1 MSSSLEAIALRTEY
15 LENPVGIDITQP
27 RFYWKC
33 RGGNRQTAYQ
43 IICTCEGKT
52 IWDSGKVCAA
62 NMTHIPYEGEKLR
75 SKMRV
80 GWSVRLWNEEDIPGD
95 WSKAFFEMGL
105 LDQGDW
111 KGRWITGDYS
121 PKKTKRYPVDY
132 FKKAFLVT
140 GKIAKAR
147 LYITAC
153 GVYEAKIDDKRVGD
167 FYLAPGSTD
176 YRKRIQYQV
185 YDVTEMISGPGV
197 KELTIALA
205 DGWYRGG
212 ISAWGITSVYGTRT
226 KLRCFL
232 EMTCEDGTEDCV
244 ESDDSFSWSNDGPL
258 TFADFKDGE
267 RYDARKKPSFSGKA
281 RIAAE
286 EKTNL
291 CASNNVIPKRQ
302 ESFPASLITT
312 PSGKKVLDFKQNIA
326 GTIRFTVQGK
336 EGQKIFM
343 RFGEILDEN
352 GEFTQ
357 KNIQVMRDPGYM
369 NTWKLLKFVV
379 KAANNGNM
387 ELKKYTLSPLQELE
401 FICSGGEDSYEM
413 AFGLFGY
420 RYALIET
427 EVPFNPE
434 DFQAVAVYSD
444 MERTGDFSCSN
455 EDVNQL
461 FHNTLW
467 SMKGNFLDVPTD
479 CPTRER
485 LGWTGDAQIFFETG
499 SYMMN
504 IAPFYRKYIRDM
516 EDAQKKNGC
525 VAAILPYSGADFAYN
540 MTGTSVG
547 WACALVLIPYRFHK
561 LYGDD
566 RIIETYYP
574 MMKKYAEYMVSHS
587 GPRDRKKHRDN
598 PYAKYAYEKGFHLGE
613 WLEPKEFGENVSKV
627 PQTEV
632 STAYFAHIM
641 EIMARV
647 AEETGHYS
655 DSLKYQEYAAGAK
668 KCYEH
673 QYLKEVP
680 DTDRQAKLVRPLA
693 FGLAEGE
700 TEQALANRLFQSV
713 QNRNYSVST
722 GFLSTPFL
730 LPTLTKYGRADLAYG
745 MLENTNE
752 PSWLYEVR
760 QGATTVWENWDGDA
774 SRNHYSPGSVCSW
787 LFSDVLGIRCRGE
800 RHFEVAPLPGGSFR
814 FAEGYYDSL
823 YGCVRCRWEKTEE
836 GGTVEVEIPAN
847 TTATVCINGEKHEVS
862 TGKYQFKLPACCSGK
877 GTLSEG

>member
-1 MSSSLEAIALRTEY
+1 MKAIALRTEY
-15 LENPVGIDITQP
+15 LENPIGIDEKKP

-33 RGGNRQTAYQ
+33 QDGLQQTAYQ
-43 IICTCEGKT
+43 IVCTCDGKT

-62 NMTHIPYEGEKLR
+62 KTTHIPYEGERLL

-80 GWSVRLWNEEDIPGD
+80 DWSVRLWDEEDCSGE

-105 LDQGDW
+105 LEEGDW
-111 KGRWITGDYS
+111 KGQWITGDYS
-121 PKKTKRYPVDY
+121 PKKKERYPVDY
-132 FKKAFLVT
+132 FKKTFSVKENA
-140 GKIAKAR
+140 ARAR

-153 GVYEAKIDDKRVGD
+153 GAYEAKIDGKRVGD

-185 YDVTEMISGPGV
+185 YDLHEFIQDAGK

-212 ISAWGITSVYGTRT
+212 ISAWGFTNVYGKQT

-232 EMTCEDGTEDCV
+232 EIVSEDGSV
-244 ESDDSFSWSNDGPL
+244 EFVQSDDSFVWSNDGPL
-258 TFADFKDGE
+258 TFSDFKDGE
-267 RYDARKKPSFSGKA
+267 HYDARKKPSFSGRA

-286 EKTNL
+286 EKTIL
-291 CASNNVIPKRQ
+291 CASNNVIPRRQ
-302 ESFPASLITT
+302 ESFKASLITT
-312 PSGKKVLDFKQNIA
+312 PSGQKVLDFGQNIA
-326 GTIRFTVQGK
+326 GTIRFKVHGK

-352 GEFTQ
+352 EEFTQ
-357 KNIQVMRDPGYM
+357 KNIQVMRDAGYM

-379 KAANNGNM
+379 KAANNGNL
-387 ELKKYTLSPLQELE
+387 EVKKYALSPLQELE

-427 EVPFNPE
+427 EVPVCPE
-434 DFQAVAVYSD
+434 DFNAIAVYSD
-444 MERTGDFSCSN
+444 MERTGEFSCSN
-455 EDVNQL
+455 ADVNQL

-499 SYMMN
+499 AYMMN
-504 IAPFYRKYIRDM
+504 VAPFYRKYIRDM

-525 VAAILPYSGADFAYN
+525 VSAILPYSGADFAYN

-547 WACALVLIPYRFHK
+547 WACALVLIPYRFYK
-561 LYGDD
+561 LYGDN
-566 RIIETYYP
+566 RIIEKYYP
-574 MMKKYAEYMVSHS
+574 MMRKYAEFMVSHT
-587 GPRDRKKHRDN
+587 GPKDKKKHQDN

-613 WLEPKEFGENVSKV
+613 WLEPKEFDENISKV

-632 STAYFAHIM
+632 STAYFAHVM
-641 EIMARV
+641 EIMAEV
-647 AEETGHYS
+647 ADETGHHS
-655 DSLKYQEYAAGAK
+655 DSVKYQEYAVGAK

-673 QYLKEVP
+673 QYLQEVP
-680 DTDRQAKLVRPLA
+680 DTDRQAKLLRPLA

-700 TEQALANRLFQSV
+700 TEQALARRLFKSV
-713 QNRNYSVST
+713 ENRNYSVGT

-730 LPTLTKYGRADLAYG
+730 LPMLTKYGRTDLAYG
-745 MLENTNE
+745 VLENTNE
-752 PSWLYEVR
+752 PSWLYEVK
-760 QGATTVWENWDGDA
+760 QGATTIWENWDGEA

-787 LFSDVLGIRCRGE
+787 MFSDVLGIRCCGE
-800 RHFEVAPLPGGSFR
+800 RHFEVSPEPGGSLN
-814 FAEGYYDSL
+814 FAKGHYDSI
-823 YGCVRCRWEKTEE
+823 YGCVSCCWEKTET
-836 GGTVEVEIPAN
+836 GIKLDVEIPAN
-847 TTATVCINGEKHEVS
+847 TTATIYVGGTKHEVAA
-862 TGKYQFKLPACCSGK
+862 GKYQFKS
-877 GTLSEG
+877 